1 MVNDPIT
8 IKSQSLPKTHVHVLA
23 VFLLGSTEKFCKVS
37 VLSFFFSKA
46 PLEETIGELRRELE
60 QCLVSNKSKRE
71 QVHKLETE
79 LGTVRDQLKDQEI
92 KAQRME
98 RIAQEHEVEIKYCLM
113 NVFNEFMTILQAL
126 YIRLC

>member
-1 MVNDPIT
+1 M
-8 IKSQSLPKTHVHVLA
+8 
-23 VFLLGSTEKFCKVS
+23 CC
-37 VLSFFFSKA
+37 LSFFSKA

-113 NVFNEFMTILQAL
+113 NVFNEFMIILQAL
-126 YIRLC
+126 YIRPC